1 MFPDQTYF
9 TGEQATWALIETLG
23 ARGLDPYLYDL
34 EAVKREGMR
43 YIPDLDAFTFR
54 EPGIFWEV
62 VDAHRVEGP
71 SEEDNTAS
79 SFLVW
84 VDSHRDKG
92 PASAVAGEV
101 SKSLPM
107 SANKENRT

>member
-43 YIPDLDAFTFR
+43 YIPDL
-54 EPGIFWEV
+54 
-62 VDAHRVEGP
+62 EGP